1 MKIENHMLKL
11 AGKKLTRDESQE
23 LDDFLE
29 KEDPEAFA
37 VLRLLADLIID
48 ESVSKEDID
57 RSFAKLTERV
67 KSAKS
72 HQVPQITALN
82 YKRQPK
88 RKIITYL
95 EN

>member
-11 AGKKLTRDESQE
+11 AGKKSTCDESQE

-48 ESVSKEDID
+48 EPASKEDIN
-57 RSFAKLTERV
+57 RSFAKLTERI
-67 KSAKS
+67 KSAES
-72 HQVPQITALN
+72 HQVPQITAST

-88 RKIITYL
+88 RKIIIYL